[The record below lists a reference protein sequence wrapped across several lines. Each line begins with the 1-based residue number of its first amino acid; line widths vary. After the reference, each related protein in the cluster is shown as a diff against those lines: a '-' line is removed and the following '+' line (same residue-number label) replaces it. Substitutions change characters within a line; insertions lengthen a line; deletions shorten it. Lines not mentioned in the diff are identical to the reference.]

1 MTLQHKSVIYCI
13 SIAILILTFGLFVS
27 ACDNSKGPKV
37 VIKNSQGKETRITV
51 EIADTPEAREKGLMF
66 REEMPEN
73 HGMLFLMPEESIQV
87 FWMKNTPLPL
97 DMLFID
103 HDWKIVGTI
112 ENATPYST
120 DPLSINKPSL
130 YVLEVN
136 GGFCSRHGINKGD
149 SVELIKQ

>member
-1 MTLQHKSVIYCI
+1 MTFTKKSLFYFI
-13 SIAILILTFGLFVS
+13 SLTLLVLALGLFLT
-27 ACDNSKGPKV
+27 ACDSSKGPWV
-37 VIKNSQGKETRITV
+37 VIKNAQGKETKITV

-103 HDWKIVGTI
+103 RDWKIVGTI

-120 DPLSINKPSL
+120 DQLSINKPSI
-130 YVLEVN
+130 YILEVN

-149 SVELIKQ
+149 SVEFVK

>member
-1 MTLQHKSVIYCI
+1 MTFTKKSLFYFI
-13 SIAILILTFGLFVS
+13 SLTLLVLALGLFLT
-27 ACDNSKGPKV
+27 ACDSSKGPKV
-37 VIKNSQGKETRITV
+37 VIKNAQGKETKITV

-103 HDWKIVGTI
+103 RDWKIVGTI

-120 DPLSINKPSL
+120 DQLSINKPSI
-130 YVLEVN
+130 YILEVN

-149 SVELIKQ
+149 SVEFVK